1 MPTNELPVDGDW
13 AAVHAAVRSRL
24 ARLDMTTA
32 GLSRASGVSE
42 TTIRYL
48 NHPEKRQRST
58 LVALSAAL
66 GFRPAYLE
74 DVLRGRG
81 QEGGGPWL
89 PCGGEDRLDGMAAAI
104 ADIGDMVG
112 RMNTVLCEL
121 AARSSDGSGL
131 GTVERA
137 DDIDPANR
145 LE

>member
-1 MPTNELPVDGDW
+1 
-13 AAVHAAVRSRL
+13 
-24 ARLDMTTA
+24 MTTA